1 MKAEYKERALSNLD
15 SIEKRATT
23 LNNMLEGR
31 EPANQQRAITIS
43 KEILRLVELT
53 KNIVDIS

>member
-23 LNNMLEGR
+23 LSNMLEGK